1 MLVVAL
7 TQRGG
12 QEKGKG
18 HRSEGK
24 TGDPGGG
31 EGAPSAEFQLGG
43 LATPTTSWSLDC
55 SMGHA
60 WGTGWRS
67 GEEALAKQGCEAG
80 GGGPLRGC
88 EDRCHSVAGRQGK
101 AEDLWGRGGGGVEE
115 VSGSL

>member
-1 MLVVAL
+1 MCWAQSWEGNEYPLNAHSAMLVVAL

-67 GEEALAKQGCEAG
+67 GEEALAKQGCEAAI
-80 GGGPLRGC
+80 LRFIFPYF
-88 EDRCHSVAGRQGK
+88 QP
-101 AEDLWGRGGGGVEE
+101 
-115 VSGSL
+115 